1 MDSQFFRKYIDIIE
15 APEAVPPGPHAD
27 QQDRDAEKYG
37 TYDQHAQAAQARK
50 PEATALPPLVT
61 PTAEQ
66 LRARYKDVGS
76 IVANITSQ
84 PGDANAIGTM
94 RNNTPFARLVSSV
107 KGLTG
112 PAYTGRDNA
121 AQDLAAESGWEYMAR
136 ALAMPA
142 GRILFLKGDVAPGLL
157 YKLNPWA
164 TDSQL
169 VELVAATLPDYNSV
183 QQGNIG

>member
-1 MDSQFFRKYIDIIE
+1 MNPQFFRKYIDIIE
-15 APEAVPPGPHAD
+15 GPEAV
-27 QQDRDAEKYG
+27 QQDVDAEKYG
-37 TYDQHAQAAQARK
+37 TYDRHSQAAQAAK

-66 LRARYKDVGS
+66 LKARYKDVGS
-76 IVANITSQ
+76 VVANITSQ
-84 PGDANAIGTM
+84 PGDANTIGTM

-112 PAYTGRDNA
+112 PAYTGRDDA
-121 AQDLAAESGWEYMAR
+121 AETAPVESGWEYMAR

-164 TDSQL
+164 QDPQL
-169 VELVAATLPDYNSV
+169 VQLVAATLPDYNSV

>member
-1 MDSQFFRKYIDIIE
+1 MDSQFFRKYINIIE
-15 APEAVPPGPHAD
+15 APELVPRGPNAD
-27 QQDRDAEKYG
+27 QQDSLAKTHG
-37 TYDQHAQAAQARK
+37 TYDRHAQAAQAAK

-66 LRARYKDVGS
+66 LKARYKDLSNVA
-76 IVANITSQ
+76 ANITSQ
-84 PGDANAIGTM
+84 PGDPNTVGTI
-94 RNNTPFARLVSSV
+94 RNNTSFARLVSSV

-112 PAYTGRDNA
+112 PAYTGQDDAAANA
-121 AQDLAAESGWEYMAR
+121 APESGWEYMAK

-157 YKLNPWA
+157 YALNPWA

-169 VELVAATLPDYNSV
+169 VELVAATLPDYNAV
-183 QQGNIG
+183 QRGNIG